1 MPNIFKQFLGPIQ
14 SYVFPKADELA
25 VDDLL
30 PPEEAEEETQ
40 PAEGEEGAQAAGEQS
55 EDQAVLS
62 FAQVQAD
69 EIVAQAR
76 KEGEA
81 LLEQYRQQAAQE
93 LEEAREAARQEGFQE
108 GYAQGMAQAQEEGK
122 AAAQETLRRQGEQV
136 KEFLEQATRAR
147 EDLMEQTKSELCDLS
162 MAVAEKII
170 HISLKSS
177 QDVILRMIQM
187 ATQRLRRREWVHIYV
202 GGCDARQLAQ
212 ITPELT
218 TSLASLSDHIKV
230 IPMANDESGT
240 CIIEMPDEIIDASAS
255 TQLNNLRDILHSS

>member
-30 PPEEAEEETQ
+30 PPEEEELQ
-40 PAEGEEGAQAAGEQS
+40 PAEGEEEAQPAGEQA
-55 EDQAVLS
+55 EEENPIS

-93 LEEAREAARQEGFQE
+93 IEAAREAARQEGFQE
-108 GYAQGMAQAQEEGK
+108 GYAQGMAQAQEEGRV
-122 AAAQETLRRQGEQV
+122 AAQETLRRQEEQV
-136 KEFLEQATRAR
+136 KEFLEQATQAR
-147 EDLMEQTKSELCDLS
+147 EDLLEQLKSELCDLS
-162 MAVAEKII
+162 IAVAEKII

-230 IPMANDESGT
+230 IPMAHDESGT

-255 TQLNNLRDILHSS
+255 TQLSNIRDLLHSS